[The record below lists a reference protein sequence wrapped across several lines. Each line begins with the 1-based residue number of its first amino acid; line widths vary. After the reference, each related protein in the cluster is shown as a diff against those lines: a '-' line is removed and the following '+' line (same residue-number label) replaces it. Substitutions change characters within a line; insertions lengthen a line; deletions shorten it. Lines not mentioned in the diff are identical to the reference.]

1 MASAQALEHRA
12 CFDDLTGLVNR
23 SEMLERFR
31 ILLTPRPGRV
41 PMAFL
46 LVDIDQSK
54 HINATYGPA
63 GGDCV
68 LKTMAQRIH
77 QALRKYDWLPV
88 LLAMSVG
95 CSLWLK

>member
-1 MASAQALEHRA
+1 VASAQALEHRA

-46 LVDIDQSK
+46 LVDIDQFK

-68 LKTMAQRIH
+68 LKLWRSGSIKRCASMI
-77 QALRKYDWLPV
+77 
-88 LLAMSVG
+88 G
-95 CSLWLK
+95 CPYCWR